1 FIRRLLSLY
10 STHLCRITACTNII
24 IQSRHYPYPSNC
36 VRVETLPSH
45 SHPEE
50 KDHRRNSR
58 DQDQETISHGGVPP
72 GRPGVINLHADVF
85 SLRCR
90 YLRKVKQRQRCV
102 QERKKYRTDPGLKS
116 TSLKCEA

>member
-1 FIRRLLSLY
+1 MFRLTVGRAKLLLLRR
-10 STHLCRITACTNII
+10 
-24 IQSRHYPYPSNC
+24 
-36 VRVETLPSH
+36 TLPGLRLSGC
-45 SHPEE
+45 E
-50 KDHRRNSR
+50 R
-58 DQDQETISHGGVPP
+58 DQQRKYHQGKAIWHGGVPP